1 MITVLSRQVIGR
13 GLVYCGY
20 TVTRTIDDSQNLY
33 NVERCAEACLECVI
47 TRMFGCTR

>member
-1 MITVLSRQVIGR
+1 MTSVPSRQVIGR

-20 TVTRTIDDSQNLY
+20 TVTLTIDDSQNLY
-33 NVERCAEACLECVI
+33 NVERCAEACLERVI